1 MRLAMNPDIHQFY
14 GIQSPLSSPGRHA
27 ALFDALPSD
36 AAGIN
41 RTVQGLLIHEH
52 VAKDFYGVDLTEKRR
67 AESHI
72 RPVEKIVDA
81 ILALDSHPL
90 SLARAPEKR
99 LAGICRHFALL
110 AVTMFR
116 ARGIPARMR
125 CGFGTYFNPPFFEDH
140 VVCEYW
146 KAAQNRWVLVDPQF
160 DAVWLKHFDLD
171 HDILD
176 VPRDRFLVSAE
187 AWRRC
192 RNGDAA
198 PARFGIAFHDLRGLW
213 FVAGSLVREVAAL
226 NKHELLPWD
235 MWGAQP
241 GINASLDAG
250 ALAFFDRLAELA
262 IAPDENFGELR
273 KVYAGDDRLRL
284 TGTVYNAQRRRDET
298 VLAA

>member
-1 MRLAMNPDIHQFY
+1 MNPDIHQFY
-14 GIQSPLSSPGRHA
+14 STQSPLSAPGRHE
-27 ALFDALPSD
+27 ALFDPLPSG
-36 AAGIN
+36 APGIT
-41 RTVQGLLIHEH
+41 RTVQGLLIYEH
-52 VAKDFYGVDLTEKRR
+52 VAKEFYGVDLSEPRR

-81 ILALDSHPL
+81 ILALDSRPL
-90 SLARAPEKR
+90 SLARPPEKR

-110 AVTMFR
+110 AIAMFR
-116 ARGIPARMR
+116 ARGVPARMR

-146 KAAQNRWVLVDPQF
+146 NAGENRWVLIDPQF
-160 DAVWLKHFDLD
+160 DAVWLRHFDLD

-176 VPRDRFLVSAE
+176 VPHDRFLVAAE

-192 RNGDAA
+192 RSGDAE
-198 PARFGIAFHDLRGLW
+198 PGRFGIAFHDLRGLW

-241 GINASLDAG
+241 GINAALDAG
-250 ALAFFDRLAELA
+250 ELAFFDRLAALA
-262 IAPDENFGELR
+262 IAPDKNFSELR
-273 KVYAGDDRLRL
+273 EVFAGDDRLRL
-284 TGTVYNAQRRRDET
+284 TGTVFNAQRRRDEA